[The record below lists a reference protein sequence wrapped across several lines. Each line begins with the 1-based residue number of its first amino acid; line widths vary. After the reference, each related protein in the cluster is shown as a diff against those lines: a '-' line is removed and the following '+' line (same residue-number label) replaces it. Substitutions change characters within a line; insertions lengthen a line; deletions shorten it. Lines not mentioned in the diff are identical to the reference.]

1 MYFEKKEIYDEIMFM
16 KNVAYV
22 VMRMSVIHPIS
33 KHYVLTGGFFPSCF
47 NSEEVRD
54 IDIYIIA
61 PPQDIKSWLRQ
72 YGNVDRNEI
81 ESKYRNNPK
90 IRAVYNFDM
99 TYNQI
104 PIQIIL
110 TDYRTREELLADFDY
125 KHCCVSYS
133 LIDDKI
139 YISEEMYYAI
149 KNKKLIVNNKDMVA
163 DYRTQKFLERGYTV

>member
-1 MYFEKKEIYDEIMFM
+1 MYFEKKEVYDEIMFV
-16 KNVAYV
+16 KKAAND

-33 KHYVLTGGFFPSCF
+33 EHYVLTGGFFPSRF

-72 YGNVDRNEI
+72 YGDPNKCEI
-81 ESKYRNNPK
+81 QSKYRNNPN
-90 IRAVYNFDM
+90 IRSVYNFDM

-133 LIDDKI
+133 LIDHKI
-139 YISEEMYYAI
+139 YISEEMYHAI

-163 DYRTQKFLERGYTV
+163 DYRTQKFLKRGYTV